1 MNSENLAG
9 KTLAG
14 CRLVSSVARG
24 SMGEVFRGVHEGL
37 QRAVAVKVVPV
48 ASREKAAVDGL
59 LLEARALAKIEQP
72 NIVRVYD
79 VGVQD
84 GLFYIVM
91 QFLEGETLKA
101 RFEDS
106 GAPPEG
112 EFYSIAGGVAR
123 GLGAMH
129 AQGLVH
135 RDLKMENVILTPEG
149 QAVIMDFGLVRDPGA
164 KDEYQGRIVGTPPY
178 IPPELWQS
186 KPADARSDLYSLGII
201 LYTLLCGTY
210 PFRAKSPK
218 DYRELHLNA
227 AAKHPA
233 EVSPSVDENLS
244 AVAMKLISKAPE
256 RRYASVQDFL
266 RDLDLCRRG
275 DTPEALKSTGRKV
288 KCGFCEAV
296 MPAALSK
303 CTVCGS
309 ALGPSGEISLRA
321 NASQVPCPACGRPR
335 ERRARTCPHC
345 RKAICDNCLRKVA
358 ARDGLCA
365 DCLAIR

>member
-1 MNSENLAG
+1 MEPGNLIG
-9 KTLAG
+9 NTLAG
-14 CRLVSSVARG
+14 CRLEASVARG
-24 SMGEVFRGVHEGL
+24 SMGEVFRGVHLAL
-37 QRAVAVKVVPV
+37 QRPVAVKVVPV
-48 ASREKAAVDGL
+48 AGRDKASVDGL
-59 LLEARALAKIEQP
+59 LLEARALAKIEHP

-84 GLFYIVM
+84 NLFYIVM
-91 QFLEGETLKA
+91 QFLEGDTLKA
-101 RFEDS
+101 RFDDS
-106 GAPPEG
+106 GALPEG
-112 EFYSIAGGVAR
+112 ELYSVSGGIAR

-129 AQGLVH
+129 GQGLIH

-178 IPPELWQS
+178 IPPEAWQG
-186 KPADARSDLYSLGII
+186 KATDARSDLYAFGVMF
-201 LYTLLCGTY
+201 YALLCGAY

-218 DYRELHLNA
+218 EYRELHLNTA
-227 AAKHPA
+227 ARNPA
-233 EVSPSVDENLS
+233 AVNSSADENLA
-244 AVAMKLISKAPE
+244 AVAMRLIAKQPD
-256 RRYASVQDFL
+256 RRYASVQEFL

-296 MPAALSK
+296 MPAKLPK

-309 ALGPSGEISLRA
+309 ALGASGEIDLKTGV
-321 NASQVPCPACGRPR
+321 NEVPCPSCARPR
-335 ERRARTCPHC
+335 ERRSRVCPHC
-345 RKAICDNCLRKVA
+345 RQAICGNCLRKVA

-365 DCLAIR
+365 ACLAIR